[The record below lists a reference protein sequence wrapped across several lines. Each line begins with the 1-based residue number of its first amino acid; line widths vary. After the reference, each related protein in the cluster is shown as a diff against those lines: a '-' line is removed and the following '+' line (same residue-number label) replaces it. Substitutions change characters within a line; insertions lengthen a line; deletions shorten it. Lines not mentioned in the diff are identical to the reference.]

1 MDWTPQYDLYF
12 LPAVEVSVLVTDL
25 FAIVRSFLDA
35 RNKQLC
41 KIYTFIRVFRKL
53 DDEVNF
59 TAALAVTCISL
70 SGIFLSADSPP
81 PPPKNCANIKHS

>member
-1 MDWTPQYDLYF
+1 MDWTPQYDLYS

-25 FAIVRSFLDA
+25 FAIVVVFLM
-35 RNKQLC
+35 RVINNCVKSTLLL
-41 KIYTFIRVFRKL
+41 RVFRKL

-70 SGIFLSADSPP
+70 SGIFVSADSPL
-81 PPPKNCANIKHS
+81 PPPKNVLI

>member
-1 MDWTPQYDLYF
+1 MDWTPQYDLYS

-41 KIYTFIRVFRKL
+41 KIYTFIK
-53 DDEVNF
+53 
-59 TAALAVTCISL
+59 
-70 SGIFLSADSPP
+70 GIYLG
-81 PPPKNCANIKHS
+81 N